1 MLNYSC
7 EIENLNMLVGVNK
20 YITHMNKWYS
30 NLNKLFIL
38 SIEGNTGI
46 GKSTIAELFL
56 KDKNYNIIYFDVSII
71 RSKNIIYEKINKSF
85 KSYDICSIL
94 NKKKQKTAYIIDN
107 IESNSL
113 SKSDINELY
122 NLFIKNDTIRPV
134 ILIGNYNKTTN
145 YPKKKIDTMKMY
157 NPTESTLT
165 NIGQLYISKHNYTI
179 NDINLKILVNG
190 CQSDIKKLLILIEQ
204 YKTQKVI
211 KKNNIV
217 IKNCNYNLFTDFSN
231 LINNYKP
238 IDNTNICNDQII
250 LLTYTFHQNLY
261 NFTINNSKKNLEDSL
276 FKYNNCIY
284 ESLIYEEHITKN
296 QNWDFINY
304 LYFVGPKKISYLY
317 NKNKIN
323 KNVTKQVD
331 YPKYC
336 YLTNQKNI
344 YKKLIQLFRKYDFY
358 ECLTEDNFK
367 LFVEN
372 LFNNK
377 EKNQYIFSDLKKD
390 EIDSLSKII

>member
-1 MLNYSC
+1 MNYSC
-7 EIENLNMLVGVNK
+7 DIENLNMLIGVNK
-20 YITHMNKWYS
+20 YITHMDKWYS

-46 GKSTIAELFL
+46 GKSTLAELFL

-71 RSKNIIYEKINKSF
+71 RSKNVIYEKINKSF

-107 IESNSL
+107 VESNSL

-122 NLFIKNDTIRPV
+122 NLFIKNNTVRPV

-145 YPKKKIDTMKMY
+145 YPKKKINTMKMY
-157 NPTESTLT
+157 NPTESVLN
-165 NIGQLYISKHNYTI
+165 NIGKLYIKKHNYSI

-190 CQSDIKKLLILIEQ
+190 CQSDIKKLLVLIEQ
-204 YKTQKVI
+204 YKTEKVI

-261 NFTINNSKKNLEDSL
+261 NFSIDNSKKNLENIL
-276 FKYNNCIY
+276 FNYNNCIY

-323 KNVTKQVD
+323 KNITKQVD

-344 YKKLIQLFRKYDFY
+344 YKKLIQVFKKYDFY

-367 LFVEN
+367 LFVQS

-377 EKNQYIFSDLKKD
+377 EKNQYIFSDLKKE
-390 EIDSLSKII
+390 EIESLSKII

>member
-1 MLNYSC
+1 MNYFC
-7 EIENLNMLVGVNK
+7 DIENLDMLIGVSK
-20 YITHMNKWYS
+20 YITHMDKWYS

-38 SIEGNTGI
+38 SIEGSTGI

-56 KDKNYNIIYFDVSII
+56 RDKNYNIIYFDVSII
-71 RSKNIIYEKINKSF
+71 RSKNVIYEKINKSF

-107 IESNSL
+107 VESNTL

-122 NLFIKNDTIRPV
+122 NLFIKNNTVRPV

-145 YPKKKIDTMKMY
+145 YPKKKINTMKMY
-157 NPTESTLT
+157 NPTEGVLN
-165 NIGQLYISKHNYTI
+165 NIGKLYITKHNYSIT
-179 NDINLKILVNG
+179 DINLKILVNG
-190 CQSDIKKLLILIEQ
+190 CQSDIKKLLVLIEQ
-204 YKTQKVI
+204 YKTEKVI

-217 IKNCNYNLFTDFSN
+217 IKNCNYNLFADFSN
-231 LINNYKP
+231 LINNYKS

-261 NFTINNSKKNLEDSL
+261 NFSIDNSKKNLEDSL
-276 FKYNNCIY
+276 FNYNNCIY

-323 KNVTKQVD
+323 KNITKQVD

-344 YKKLIQLFRKYDFY
+344 YKKLIQVFKKYDFY

-367 LFVEN
+367 LFVQS

-377 EKNQYIFSDLKKD
+377 EKNQYIFSDLKKE
-390 EIDSLSKII
+390 EIESLSKII